1 MKHFYDIIVIG
12 AGPAGMAAAL
22 AAAEKAPQY
31 TIALIEREEHIGG
44 ILKQCI
50 HDGFGL
56 IRFKERLTGPEYAW
70 RYRDML
76 DQKSNIDIFVS
87 TFVIRIARQTGG
99 GFDLT
104 FTNPQNGIFNL
115 ACTALISATG
125 CRERTDRQVFI
136 HGDRPSGIF
145 TAGQAQAFINL
156 KGYLPGKRFVIL
168 GSGDIGLIM
177 ARRLTL
183 ETASTGGSVEGV
195 YEVKSEPSGLTRNI
209 VQCLEDY
216 GIPLHLSTTVSALHG
231 AGRLEGVTVTQVD
244 GRMRPIAGTER
255 YIPCDTL
262 ILSVGLIPENDIL
275 DGLAPKMDARTKG
288 PQVNQYME
296 TTVPCLFSCGNA
308 LHVNDLVDYV
318 SESGSI
324 AGEQA
329 AILCSGKRTAA
340 KHTREDSRYDKTA
353 DEKTTA
359 GGDTAARP
367 HTAEPEPYPTERKPA
382 KRPEP
387 PTEIP
392 INADKTLLYQT
403 PARIVPD
410 GNQAV
415 LYFRSAAQREHAVLT
430 INAETEAGTTV
441 LFKKAYRSLKPPE
454 MERIVLDTASI
465 PAHTKRLLF
474 SLETAEAPHRPKEE
488 T

>member
-1 MKHFYDIIVIG
+1 MKRFYDIIVIG

-22 AAAEKAPQY
+22 AAAEKAPQCS
-31 TIALIEREEHIGG
+31 IALVEREEHIGG

-76 DQKSNIDIFVS
+76 DQHSNIDIFVS
-87 TFVIRIARQTGG
+87 TFVIRIAQQNGG
-99 GFDLT
+99 GFELT
-104 FTNPQNGIFNL
+104 FTNPKNGIFTL
-115 ACTALISATG
+115 SCTALISATG

-136 HGDRPSGIF
+136 HGDRPSGVF

-183 ETASTGGSVEGV
+183 ETASVGGSVEGV

-244 GRMRPIAGTER
+244 GRMQPIAGTER

-275 DGLAPKMDARTKG
+275 DSLAPKMDTRTKG

-296 TTVPCLFSCGNA
+296 TTVPGLFSCGNA

-329 AILCSGKRTAA
+329 ALLCSGTAF
-340 KHTREDSRYDKTA
+340 EGNTA
-353 DEKTTA
+353 SERV
-359 GGDTAARP
+359 AA
-367 HTAEPEPYPTERKPA
+367 PEIQPAALRKNPA
-382 KRPEP
+382 
-387 PTEIP
+387 EIP
-392 INADKTLLYQT
+392 IYADKTLLYQT
-403 PARIVPD
+403 PARIAPD
-410 GNQAV
+410 GKQAV
-415 LYFRSAAQREHAVLT
+415 LYFRSAAQREQAVLT
-430 INAETEAGTTV
+430 IRAETKTGSKT
-441 LFKKAYRSLKPPE
+441 LFKKTFRLLKPPE
-454 MERIVLDTASI
+454 MERIIVDTASI
-465 PAHTKRLLF
+465 PAYTQQLSV
-474 SLETAEAPHRPKEE
+474 SLTDAEPAHQAKEAE
-488 T
+488 

>member
-1 MKHFYDIIVIG
+1 MKRFYDIIVIG

-22 AAAEKAPQY
+22 AAAEKAPQCS
-31 TIALIEREEHIGG
+31 IALIEREEHIGG

-76 DQKSNIDIFVS
+76 AQHSNIDIFVS
-87 TFVIRIARQTGG
+87 TFVIRIVQQNGG
-99 GFDLT
+99 GFELT
-104 FTNPQNGIFNL
+104 FTNPQNGIFTL
-115 ACTALISATG
+115 SCTALISATG

-136 HGDRPSGIF
+136 HGDRPSGVF

-183 ETASTGGSVEGV
+183 ETASVGGSVEGV

-244 GRMRPIAGTER
+244 ERMQPITGTER

-275 DGLAPKMDARTKG
+275 DSLAPKMDTRTKG

-296 TTVPCLFSCGNA
+296 TTVPGLFSCGNA

-329 AILCSGKRTAA
+329 ALLCSGTAF
-340 KHTREDSRYDKTA
+340 EGNTA
-353 DEKTTA
+353 SER
-359 GGDTAARP
+359 AA
-367 HTAEPEPYPTERKPA
+367 ATEIQPAALRKNPA
-382 KRPEP
+382 
-387 PTEIP
+387 EIP
-392 INADKTLLYQT
+392 IYADKTLLYQT
-403 PARIVPD
+403 PARIAPD

-415 LYFRSAAQREHAVLT
+415 LYFRSAAQREQVVLT
-430 INAETEAGTTV
+430 IRAETKTGSKI
-441 LFKKAYRSLKPPE
+441 LFKKTFRSLKPPE
-454 MERIVLDTASI
+454 MERIIVDTASI
-465 PAHTKRLLF
+465 PAYTDQLSV
-474 SLETAEAPHRPKEE
+474 SLTDAEPAHQAKEAE
-488 T
+488 

>member
-1 MKHFYDIIVIG
+1 MKRFYDIIVIG

-22 AAAEKAPQY
+22 AAAEKAPQC

-76 DQKSNIDIFVS
+76 IQHSNIDIFVS
-87 TFVIRIARQTGG
+87 TFVIRIVQQNGG
-99 GFDLT
+99 GFELT
-104 FTNPQNGIFNL
+104 FTNPQNGIFTL
-115 ACTALISATG
+115 SCTALISATG

-136 HGDRPSGIF
+136 HGDRPSGVF

-183 ETASTGGSVEGV
+183 ETAHIGGSVEGV

-244 GRMRPIAGTER
+244 GRMQPIAGTER

-275 DGLAPKMDARTKG
+275 DSLAPKMDTRTKG

-296 TTVPCLFSCGNA
+296 TTVPGLFSCGNA

-329 AILCSGKRTAA
+329 ALLCSRTPLEGDAIPGRSQSTEYRMAA
-340 KHTREDSRYDKTA
+340 L
-353 DEKTTA
+353 
-359 GGDTAARP
+359 ARI
-367 HTAEPEPYPTERKPA
+367 EPYFTEVQPAELRKNSA
-382 KRPEP
+382 D
-387 PTEIP
+387 IP
-392 INADKTLLYQT
+392 ICADKTLLYQT

-410 GNQAV
+410 GKQAV
-415 LYFRSAAQREHAVLT
+415 LYFRSAAQREQAVLT
-430 INAETEAGTTV
+430 ITAETKKGKVV
-441 LFKKAYRSLKPPE
+441 LFQKTFRSLKPPE
-454 MERIVLDTASI
+454 MERIIVDTASI
-465 PAHTKRLLF
+465 PAYTQQLSV
-474 SLETAEAPHRPKEE
+474 SLTDAEPAHRAKEAE
-488 T
+488 

>member
-22 AAAEKAPQY
+22 AAAEKAPQCS
-31 TIALIEREEHIGG
+31 IALIEREEHIGG

-76 DQKSNIDIFVS
+76 AQHSNIDIFVS
-87 TFVIRIARQTGG
+87 TFVIRIVQQSGG
-99 GFDLT
+99 GFELT
-104 FTNPQNGIFNL
+104 FTNPQNGIFTL
-115 ACTALISATG
+115 SCTALISATG

-136 HGDRPSGIF
+136 HGDRPSGVF

-183 ETASTGGSVEGV
+183 ETASVGGSVEGV

-244 GRMRPIAGTER
+244 GRMQPVAGTER

-275 DGLAPKMDARTKG
+275 DSLAPKMDTRTKG

-296 TTVPCLFSCGNA
+296 TTVPGLFSCGNA

-329 AILCSGKRTAA
+329 ALLCSRIPFEGNTIAGRSQSTEYCMAA
-340 KHTREDSRYDKTA
+340 LTRI
-353 DEKTTA
+353 
-359 GGDTAARP
+359 
-367 HTAEPEPYPTERKPA
+367 EPYFTELQPAELRKNSA
-382 KRPEP
+382 
-387 PTEIP
+387 EIP
-392 INADKTLLYQT
+392 ICADKTLLYQT

-410 GNQAV
+410 GKQAV
-415 LYFRSAAQREHAVLT
+415 LYFRSAAQREQAVLT
-430 INAETEAGTTV
+430 ITAETKKGKVV
-441 LFKKAYRSLKPPE
+441 LFQKTFRSLKPPE
-454 MERIVLDTASI
+454 MERIIVDTASI
-465 PAHTKRLLF
+465 PAYTQQLSV
-474 SLETAEAPHRPKEE
+474 SLTDAEPAHRAKEAE
-488 T
+488 

>member
-1 MKHFYDIIVIG
+1 MKRFYDIIVIG

-22 AAAEKAPQY
+22 AAAEKAPQCS
-31 TIALIEREEHIGG
+31 IALIEREEHIGG

-76 DQKSNIDIFVS
+76 AQHSNIDIFVS
-87 TFVIRIARQTGG
+87 TFVIRIVQQNGV
-99 GFDLT
+99 GFELT
-104 FTNPQNGIFNL
+104 FTNPQNGIFTL
-115 ACTALISATG
+115 SCTVLISATG

-136 HGDRPSGIF
+136 HGDRPSGVF

-183 ETASTGGSVEGV
+183 ETAHIGGSVEGV

-244 GRMRPIAGTER
+244 GRMQPVADTER

-275 DGLAPKMDARTKG
+275 DSLAPKMDTRTKG

-296 TTVPCLFSCGNA
+296 TTVPGLFSCGNA

-329 AILCSGKRTAA
+329 ALLCSGTAFEGNTASERTAA
-340 KHTREDSRYDKTA
+340 AEYRTA
-353 DEKTTA
+353 KLEKIEPFLTEVQP
-359 GGDTAARP
+359 AAL
-367 HTAEPEPYPTERKPA
+367 RKNPA
-382 KRPEP
+382 
-387 PTEIP
+387 EIP
-392 INADKTLLYQT
+392 IYADKTLLYQT
-403 PARIVPD
+403 PARIAPD
-410 GNQAV
+410 GKQAV
-415 LYFRSAAQREHAVLT
+415 LYFRSAAQREQAVLT
-430 INAETEAGTTV
+430 IRAETKTGSKT
-441 LFKKAYRSLKPPE
+441 LFKKTFRLLKPPE
-454 MERIVLDTASI
+454 MERIIVDTASI
-465 PAHTKRLLF
+465 PAYTQQLSV
-474 SLETAEAPHRPKEE
+474 SLTDAEPAHQAKEAE
-488 T
+488 

>member
-22 AAAEKAPQY
+22 AAAEKAPQCS
-31 TIALIEREEHIGG
+31 IALIEREEHIGG

-76 DQKSNIDIFVS
+76 AQHSNIDIFVS
-87 TFVIRIARQTGG
+87 TFVIRIVQQSGG
-99 GFDLT
+99 GFELT
-104 FTNPQNGIFNL
+104 FTNPQNGIFTL
-115 ACTALISATG
+115 SCTALISATG

-136 HGDRPSGIF
+136 HGDRPSGVF

-183 ETASTGGSVEGV
+183 ETASVGGSVEGV

-244 GRMRPIAGTER
+244 GRMQPVAGTER

-275 DGLAPKMDARTKG
+275 DGLAPKMDTRTKG

-296 TTVPCLFSCGNA
+296 TTVPGLFSCGNA

-329 AILCSGKRTAA
+329 ALLCSGTAFEGNTAA
-340 KHTREDSRYDKTA
+340 GR
-353 DEKTTA
+353 
-359 GGDTAARP
+359 AAAAEY
-367 HTAEPEPYPTERKPA
+367 HTAELARLEPYFTELQPA
-382 KRPEP
+382 ELCKNPA
-387 PTEIP
+387 EIP
-392 INADKTLLYQT
+392 IYADKTLLYQT

-410 GNQAV
+410 GKQAV
-415 LYFRSAAQREHAVLT
+415 LYFRSAAQREQAVLT
-430 INAETEAGTTV
+430 ITAETKKGKVV
-441 LFKKAYRSLKPPE
+441 LFQKTFRSLKPPE
-454 MERIVLDTASI
+454 MERIIVDTTSI
-465 PAHTKRLLF
+465 PAYTQQLSV
-474 SLETAEAPHRPKEE
+474 SLTDAEPAHRAKEAE
-488 T
+488 